1 LLRTE
6 MRSRRRSLP
15 AHERKSGARRVAR
28 RAVHDFPLPPGA
40 RVGIYVT
47 HGSELDTAPLIAIAQ
62 RRGWRLYAPVLI
74 PGCTRGM
81 VFAPLAGPMQRNRH
95 GISQPADASLRLHPR
110 WLDLVYVPLV
120 AFGSS
125 GERLGS
131 GAGYYDRAFA
141 FRHATN
147 LSRPK
152 LVGLAFE
159 SQHAPGL
166 QLQPWDVPLDAVVTE
181 CATHRYR

>member
-1 LLRTE
+1 
-6 MRSRRRSLP
+6 MRRRRRALS
-15 AHERKSGARRVAR
+15 AHERLAGARRVAR

-40 RVGIYVT
+40 RVGIYIT
-47 HGSELDTAPLIAIAQ
+47 HASELDTAPLIAVAR

-74 PGCTRGM
+74 PGRARM

-95 GISQPADASLRLHPR
+95 GIEQPADSGPR
-110 WLDLVYVPLV
+110 VPPRGLDLVYVPLV
-120 AFGSS
+120 AFGSH

-141 FRHATN
+141 FRRQAHR
-147 LSRPK
+147 SRPR
-152 LVGLAFE
+152 LIGLAFE
-159 SQHAPGL
+159 SQHAPEL

-181 CATHRYR
+181 RATHRYR